1 MARLIRLSWNLPII
15 NVALTDIAELDELY
29 WQRDDFSVREIA
41 DHARLIQ
48 NVDPTIP
55 IILCA
60 EGRVMDRMHRVARG
74 YLDDKTTIPARRF
87 DVTPPL
93 DHIGIAPD
101 SPSYDPQDFEV

>member
-15 NVALTDIAELDELY
+15 NVALTNIAELDEPY
-29 WQRDDFSVREIA
+29 WQRDDLSVREIA

-60 EGRVMDRMHRVARG
+60 EGRVMDGMHRVARRLFG
-74 YLDDKTTIPARRF
+74 RQDHHTCS
-87 DVTPPL
+87 PL
-93 DHIGIAPD
+93 
-101 SPSYDPQDFEV
+101 